1 VFFGVSAR
9 GYGGDKEKRRHM
21 TQWLV
26 RLQGGTEMPIDPLT
40 LAQMARD
47 RLISPETP
55 VRDPDTEV
63 VYTAG
68 QIPGIFSPKNLVAA
82 LVLSVFLGYLGV
94 DRFYL
99 GRVGLGILKLLTFGG
114 YGIWWLVDIVLVAT
128 KSARDRSGR
137 PVA

>member
-1 VFFGVSAR
+1 M
-9 GYGGDKEKRRHM
+9 HM

-26 RLQGGTEMPIDPLT
+26 RLQGGTEMPIDALT

-55 VRDPDTEV
+55 VRDPDTEA
-63 VYTAG
+63 VYTAR
-68 QIPGIFSPKNLVAA
+68 QIPGIFSPKNWVMA

-114 YGIWWLVDIVLVAT
+114 YGIWWLIDIVLVAT
-128 KSARDRSGR
+128 KSARDSSGR

>member
-1 VFFGVSAR
+1 
-9 GYGGDKEKRRHM
+9 M

-68 QIPGIFSPKNLVAA
+68 QIPGIFSPKNWVAA

-114 YGIWWLVDIVLVAT
+114 YGIWWLIDIVLVAT
-128 KSARDRSGR
+128 KSARDSSGR